1 MEIVRVTNNLGS
13 TRRSFHAARMRHC
26 KTRQGFDA
34 TGQRSCDASH
44 LYRDASHLYR
54 NASQERC
61 DTSQRSCDASQQRCE
76 ATQERCSASQASCDA
91 SHERR
96 DASRERFRLTRAR
109 FVSLCCALLLAL
121 VSCQAQA
128 TQRQTAARVESVK
141 FESKL
146 VGKPLPYHV
155 VLPPLYDAPE
165 SRAVRYPVIYLLHGL
180 GGGAGDWVSERAH
193 LATHAAGYRF
203 IIVTPEG
210 RDGWYTDS
218 ATIATDKFE
227 TYILAEL
234 IPDVERRYR
243 ALPAREARAVA
254 GLSMGGYGALKFG
267 VKHPQTFALAASL
280 SGAFG
285 AASWDADN
293 PNTLAFIKPSIS
305 RTYGA
310 MNNST
315 RAANDL
321 FKLFTDLPPERFPT
335 LPFFYFDCGTED
347 FLINYNRALSELLL
361 KRKIPHEYR
370 QLPGTHSW
378 PYWDAQV
385 QEVLKLA
392 ARKLRAAQ

>member
-1 MEIVRVTNNLGS
+1 MEIVRAKNNPGS
-13 TRRSFHAARMRHC
+13 TRRSFDAARMRNGEPRRTFGA
-26 KTRQGFDA
+26 KRA
-34 TGQRSCDASH
+34 SCDGSQR
-44 LYRDASHLYR
+44 YRDASQER
-54 NASQERC
+54 RDATQERC
-61 DTSQRSCDASQQRCE
+61 DTRRKRC
-76 ATQERCSASQASCDA
+76 
-91 SHERR
+91 
-96 DASRERFRLTRAR
+96 DASRERFGLTRAR
-109 FVSLCCALLLAL
+109 FVSLCCALLLAF

-128 TQRQTAARVESVK
+128 TQRQPAAARVESVK

-165 SRAVRYPVIYLLHGL
+165 SRALRYPVIYLLHGL
-180 GGGAGDWVSERAH
+180 GGGAGNWVSERAH
-193 LATHAAGYRF
+193 LAMHAAAYRF

-218 ATIATDKFE
+218 ATVETDKFE

-267 VKHPQTFALAASL
+267 IKHPQTFALAASL

-285 AASWDADN
+285 AASWDHTD
-293 PNTLAFIKPSIS
+293 PNLLDFVRPSVG

-310 MNNST
+310 MGSPT

-335 LPFFYFDCGTED
+335 LPFIYFDCGTED
-347 FLINYNRALSELLL
+347 FLINSNRALSELLL